1 MDVNCKKSI
10 ESGNVVETSFERK
23 MTVRFGESGKSNNK
37 TVENFEITTTTKP
50 HNFKVL
56 CDSLEN
62 VNKLII

>member
-23 MTVRFGESGKSNNK
+23 MTVRFGESEKSNNK
-37 TVENFEITTTTKP
+37 TVENFEITTTKP